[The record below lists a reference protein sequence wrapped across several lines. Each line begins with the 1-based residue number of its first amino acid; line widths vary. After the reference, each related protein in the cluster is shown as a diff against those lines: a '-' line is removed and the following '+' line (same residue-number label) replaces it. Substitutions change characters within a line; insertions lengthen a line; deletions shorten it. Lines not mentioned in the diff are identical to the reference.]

1 MPSDGLLVNRSN
13 GFGGFVAAIGWKSIN
28 QLRNA
33 IEAASRQLK
42 WFQLGQEKV
51 MVLLWHLVP
60 ANGNTQGMANTKR
73 FWKTAQTRLLP
84 SKIFGYI
91 QLSATFIKV
100 IVMPLPDIRKF
111 PPPWA
116 PDAVPSDRGWRDRK
130 TGELLVSIRGGCII
144 DETISQEVIMETL
157 QPLAVLSD
165 GAIPEEV
172 IDENETEEANLT
184 EEVEKPKKRSRK
196 AK

>member
-1 MPSDGLLVNRSN
+1 
-13 GFGGFVAAIGWKSIN
+13 
-28 QLRNA
+28 
-33 IEAASRQLK
+33 
-42 WFQLGQEKV
+42 
-51 MVLLWHLVP
+51 
-60 ANGNTQGMANTKR
+60 MA
-73 FWKTAQTRLLP
+73 
-84 SKIFGYI
+84 
-91 QLSATFIKV
+91 
-100 IVMPLPDIRKF
+100 LPDIRKF

-116 PDAVPSDRGWRDRK
+116 PDAVPSDRGWCDRK
-130 TGELLVSIRGGCII
+130 TGELLVSIRGGCNI

-172 IDENETEEANLT
+172 IDETETEEVNLT

>member
-1 MPSDGLLVNRSN
+1 
-13 GFGGFVAAIGWKSIN
+13 
-28 QLRNA
+28 
-33 IEAASRQLK
+33 
-42 WFQLGQEKV
+42 
-51 MVLLWHLVP
+51 
-60 ANGNTQGMANTKR
+60 MA
-73 FWKTAQTRLLP
+73 
-84 SKIFGYI
+84 
-91 QLSATFIKV
+91 
-100 IVMPLPDIRKF
+100 LPDIRKF

-116 PDAVPSDRGWRDRK
+116 PDAVPSDRGWRDSK

-144 DETISQEVIMETL
+144 DETISQEVIMETP

-172 IDENETEEANLT
+172 IDEYETEEANLT

>member
-1 MPSDGLLVNRSN
+1 
-13 GFGGFVAAIGWKSIN
+13 
-28 QLRNA
+28 
-33 IEAASRQLK
+33 
-42 WFQLGQEKV
+42 
-51 MVLLWHLVP
+51 
-60 ANGNTQGMANTKR
+60 MA
-73 FWKTAQTRLLP
+73 
-84 SKIFGYI
+84 
-91 QLSATFIKV
+91 
-100 IVMPLPDIRKF
+100 LPDIRKL

-172 IDENETEEANLT
+172 IDETETEEANLT

>member
-1 MPSDGLLVNRSN
+1 
-13 GFGGFVAAIGWKSIN
+13 
-28 QLRNA
+28 
-33 IEAASRQLK
+33 
-42 WFQLGQEKV
+42 
-51 MVLLWHLVP
+51 
-60 ANGNTQGMANTKR
+60 
-73 FWKTAQTRLLP
+73 
-84 SKIFGYI
+84 
-91 QLSATFIKV
+91 
-100 IVMPLPDIRKF
+100 MPLPDIRKF

-116 PDAVPSDRGWRDRK
+116 PDAVPSDRGWCDAR

-144 DETISQEVIMETL
+144 DETITQEVIMETL
-157 QPLAVLSD
+157 QPLATLSD

>member
-1 MPSDGLLVNRSN
+1 M
-13 GFGGFVAAIGWKSIN
+13 
-28 QLRNA
+28 
-33 IEAASRQLK
+33 
-42 WFQLGQEKV
+42 
-51 MVLLWHLVP
+51 
-60 ANGNTQGMANTKR
+60 T
-73 FWKTAQTRLLP
+73 
-84 SKIFGYI
+84 
-91 QLSATFIKV
+91 
-100 IVMPLPDIRKF
+100 LPDIRKF

-116 PDAVPSDRGWRDRK
+116 PDAVPSDRGWRDCK

-172 IDENETEEANLT
+172 IDETETEEANLT
-184 EEVEKPKKRSRK
+184 EEVEQPKKRSRK

>member
-1 MPSDGLLVNRSN
+1 
-13 GFGGFVAAIGWKSIN
+13 
-28 QLRNA
+28 
-33 IEAASRQLK
+33 
-42 WFQLGQEKV
+42 
-51 MVLLWHLVP
+51 
-60 ANGNTQGMANTKR
+60 MA
-73 FWKTAQTRLLP
+73 
-84 SKIFGYI
+84 
-91 QLSATFIKV
+91 
-100 IVMPLPDIRKF
+100 LPDIRKF
-111 PPPWA
+111 PPTWV
-116 PDAVPSDRGWRDRK
+116 PDAVPSDRGWRDSK

-172 IDENETEEANLT
+172 IDETEPEDSNLT

>member
-1 MPSDGLLVNRSN
+1 
-13 GFGGFVAAIGWKSIN
+13 
-28 QLRNA
+28 
-33 IEAASRQLK
+33 
-42 WFQLGQEKV
+42 
-51 MVLLWHLVP
+51 MVLSWLLER
-60 ANGNTQGMANTKR
+60 ANGNAQGTENTKR
-73 FWKTAQTRLLP
+73 SWKTAQTRLLQ

-91 QLSATFIKV
+91 QSSATFIKV
-100 IVMPLPDIRKF
+100 IVMALPDIRKF

-116 PDAVPSDRGWRDRK
+116 PDAVPSDRGWRDCK

-172 IDENETEEANLT
+172 IDETETEEANLT

>member
-1 MPSDGLLVNRSN
+1 
-13 GFGGFVAAIGWKSIN
+13 
-28 QLRNA
+28 
-33 IEAASRQLK
+33 
-42 WFQLGQEKV
+42 
-51 MVLLWHLVP
+51 
-60 ANGNTQGMANTKR
+60 MA
-73 FWKTAQTRLLP
+73 
-84 SKIFGYI
+84 
-91 QLSATFIKV
+91 
-100 IVMPLPDIRKF
+100 LPDIRKF

-116 PDAVPSDRGWRDRK
+116 PDAVPSDRGWCDRK

-144 DETISQEVIMETL
+144 DETISQEVIIETL

-172 IDENETEEANLT
+172 IDKNETEEANLT

>member
-1 MPSDGLLVNRSN
+1 
-13 GFGGFVAAIGWKSIN
+13 
-28 QLRNA
+28 
-33 IEAASRQLK
+33 
-42 WFQLGQEKV
+42 
-51 MVLLWHLVP
+51 
-60 ANGNTQGMANTKR
+60 MA
-73 FWKTAQTRLLP
+73 
-84 SKIFGYI
+84 
-91 QLSATFIKV
+91 
-100 IVMPLPDIRKF
+100 LPDIRKF

-116 PDAVPSDRGWRDRK
+116 PDAVPSDRGWCDSR

-157 QPLAVLSD
+157 QPLATLSD

-172 IDENETEEANLT
+172 IDETETEEANLT

>member
-1 MPSDGLLVNRSN
+1 
-13 GFGGFVAAIGWKSIN
+13 
-28 QLRNA
+28 
-33 IEAASRQLK
+33 
-42 WFQLGQEKV
+42 
-51 MVLLWHLVP
+51 
-60 ANGNTQGMANTKR
+60 
-73 FWKTAQTRLLP
+73 
-84 SKIFGYI
+84 
-91 QLSATFIKV
+91 
-100 IVMPLPDIRKF
+100 MPLPDIRMF

-116 PDAVPSDRGWRDRK
+116 PDAVPSDRGWRDAR

-144 DETISQEVIMETL
+144 DETISQEVIMENL

-172 IDENETEEANLT
+172 IDETETEEANLT

>member
-1 MPSDGLLVNRSN
+1 
-13 GFGGFVAAIGWKSIN
+13 
-28 QLRNA
+28 
-33 IEAASRQLK
+33 
-42 WFQLGQEKV
+42 
-51 MVLLWHLVP
+51 
-60 ANGNTQGMANTKR
+60 
-73 FWKTAQTRLLP
+73 
-84 SKIFGYI
+84 
-91 QLSATFIKV
+91 
-100 IVMPLPDIRKF
+100 MPLPDIRKF

-116 PDAVPSDRGWRDRK
+116 PDAVPSDRGWCDAS

>member
-1 MPSDGLLVNRSN
+1 
-13 GFGGFVAAIGWKSIN
+13 
-28 QLRNA
+28 
-33 IEAASRQLK
+33 
-42 WFQLGQEKV
+42 
-51 MVLLWHLVP
+51 
-60 ANGNTQGMANTKR
+60 
-73 FWKTAQTRLLP
+73 
-84 SKIFGYI
+84 
-91 QLSATFIKV
+91 
-100 IVMPLPDIRKF
+100 MPLPDIRKF

-116 PDAVPSDRGWRDRK
+116 PDAVPSERGWRDTR

-157 QPLAVLSD
+157 QPLSVLSD